1 MIAFSIDDRK
11 ILSAMNKIL
20 MVSMFFPPTFGGA
33 SVQSLRLAK
42 ELIKQGCQVEFL
54 SDNATK
60 PTIYNDQYDGVVVT
74 RLKTYSENLHSKL
87 RELIFSIKLIKF
99 LLFRPDLKIVH
110 FHAIRGLELL
120 TFPII
125 RLMGKKVILK
135 LTLVGVDD
143 PMAFKSR
150 KLLAPLF
157 MWGLR
162 SANHMI
168 AISDELQQRSYQ
180 AGFDDK
186 VVKKIFNGFDEE
198 NFFIPGP
205 ALKKDLRQKLNIP
218 ASAPVF
224 LSVGKVE
231 HRKGYDLLL
240 QAFADIQKAM
250 PEAVLVVVGPDNLE
264 TNSYYVNLLAF
275 ITEHQLQN
283 IHFVGRQYNVHEF
296 TKASDYFL
304 FCSRQE
310 GFGTVMIE
318 AMACGLPTIAM
329 NIQGVTEDIVSDN
342 RIGVINYSHDPA
354 EFAQQALSLIK
365 EAKQE
370 NIQAAVKTLSEK
382 FSISNIAKSY
392 IHLYRQ
398 LSDNK

>member
-1 MIAFSIDDRK
+1 
-11 ILSAMNKIL
+11 MNKIL

-87 RELIFSIKLIKF
+87 REVIFSLKLIKF

-125 RLMGKKVILK
+125 RLMRKKVILK

-150 KLLAPLF
+150 KLLAPFF

-205 ALKKDLRQKLNIP
+205 ALKTELRQKLNIP

-250 PEAVLVVVGPDNLE
+250 PEAVLVVVGPDNVE
-264 TNSYYVNLLAF
+264 ANSYYVNLLAF
-275 ITEHQLQN
+275 ITEQQLKN

-329 NIQGVTEDIVSDN
+329 NIQGVTEDIVTDA
-342 RIGVINYSHDPA
+342 RIGVINYSHEPA
-354 EFAQQALSLIK
+354 EFAQQALNLIQA
-365 EAKQE
+365 AKQE
-370 NIQAAVKTLSEK
+370 DIQLAVKALSDK

-398 LSDNK
+398 LSGNQQ

>member
-1 MIAFSIDDRK
+1 M
-11 ILSAMNKIL
+11 
-20 MVSMFFPPTFGGA
+20 
-33 SVQSLRLAK
+33 
-42 ELIKQGCQVEFL
+42 
-54 SDNATK
+54 
-60 PTIYNDQYDGVVVT
+60 
-74 RLKTYSENLHSKL
+74 
-87 RELIFSIKLIKF
+87 
-99 LLFRPDLKIVH
+99 
-110 FHAIRGLELL
+110 
-120 TFPII
+120 
-125 RLMGKKVILK
+125 
-135 LTLVGVDD
+135 
-143 PMAFKSR
+143 
-150 KLLAPLF
+150 
-157 MWGLR
+157 
-162 SANHMI
+162 
-168 AISDELQQRSYQ
+168 
-180 AGFDDK
+180 
-186 VVKKIFNGFDEE
+186 VKKIFNGFDEE
-198 NFFIPGP
+198 NFFIPDAAQKA
-205 ALKKDLRQKLNIP
+205 ALRAQLAIP
-218 ASAPVF
+218 PNAPVF

-240 QAFADIQKAM
+240 QAFVDIQKHM
-250 PEAVLVVVGPDNLE
+250 PEATLIVVGPDNVE
-264 TNSYYVNLLAF
+264 SNSYYLSLQAF
-275 ITEHQLQN
+275 IAKHQLHN

-370 NIQAAVKTLSEK
+370 NIQAAVKILSEK

-398 LSDNK
+398 LSDHQ

>member
-1 MIAFSIDDRK
+1 
-11 ILSAMNKIL
+11 MNKIL

-143 PMAFKSR
+143 PLAFKRR
-150 KLLAPLF
+150 KLLSPLF

-168 AISDELQQRSYQ
+168 AISEELKQRSYQ
-180 AGFDDK
+180 AGFDDQ

-198 NFFIPGP
+198 NFFIPDAAQKA
-205 ALKKDLRQKLNIP
+205 ALRAQLAIP
-218 ASAPVF
+218 HNAPVF

-240 QAFADIQKAM
+240 QAFVDIQKQM
-250 PEAVLVVVGPDNLE
+250 PEATLVVVGPDNVE
-264 TNSYYVNLLAF
+264 SNSYYLSLQAF
-275 ITEHQLQN
+275 ITKHQLHN

-398 LSDNK
+398 LSDHQ

>member
-1 MIAFSIDDRK
+1 
-11 ILSAMNKIL
+11 MNKIL

-143 PMAFKSR
+143 PLAFKRR
-150 KLLAPLF
+150 KLLSPLF

-168 AISDELQQRSYQ
+168 AISEELKQRSYQ
-180 AGFDDK
+180 AGFDDQ

-198 NFFIPGP
+198 NFFIPNAAQKA
-205 ALKKDLRQKLNIP
+205 ALRAQLAIP
-218 ASAPVF
+218 PNAPVF

-240 QAFADIQKAM
+240 QAFVDIQKQM
-250 PEAVLVVVGPDNLE
+250 PEATLVVVGPDNVE
-264 TNSYYVNLLAF
+264 SNSYYLSLQAF
-275 ITEHQLQN
+275 ITKHQLHN

-370 NIQAAVKTLSEK
+370 NIQAAVKILSEK

>member
-1 MIAFSIDDRK
+1 
-11 ILSAMNKIL
+11 MNKIL

-60 PTIYNDQYDGVVVT
+60 PTVYNDQYDGVVVT

-198 NFFIPGP
+198 NFFIPGQT
-205 ALKKDLRQKLNIP
+205 LKTELRQQLDIP
-218 ASAPVF
+218 TSAPVF

-250 PEAVLVVVGPDNLE
+250 PEAVLVVVGPDNVE
-264 TNSYYVNLLAF
+264 TNRYYVNLLAF
-275 ITEHQLQN
+275 ITEHQLKN

-365 EAKQE
+365 EANQE

-398 LSDNK
+398 LSNHQ

>member
-42 ELIKQGCQVEFL
+42 ELIKQGCEVEFL

-143 PMAFKSR
+143 PLAFKRR
-150 KLLAPLF
+150 KLLSPLF

-168 AISDELQQRSYQ
+168 AISEELKQRSYQ
-180 AGFDDK
+180 AGFDDR

-198 NFFIPGP
+198 NFFIPDAAQKA
-205 ALKKDLRQKLNIP
+205 ALRTQLAIP
-218 ASAPVF
+218 PNAPVF

-240 QAFADIQKAM
+240 QAFVDIQKSM
-250 PEAVLVVVGPDNLE
+250 PQAALVVVGPDNVE
-264 TNSYYVNLLAF
+264 SNSYYLSLQDF
-275 ITEHQLQN
+275 IAKHQLQN
-283 IHFVGRQYNVHEF
+283 IYFVGRQYNVHEF

-329 NIQGVTEDIVSDN
+329 NIQGVTEDIVTDN

-365 EAKQE
+365 DVKQE

-398 LSDNK
+398 LSDHQ

>member
-1 MIAFSIDDRK
+1 
-11 ILSAMNKIL
+11 MNKIL

-33 SVQSLRLAK
+33 AVQSLRLAK

-54 SDNATK
+54 SDNATH

-87 RELIFSIKLIKF
+87 RELIFSVKLIKF
-99 LLFRPDLKIVH
+99 LLFRPDIKIVH

-143 PMAFKSR
+143 PLAFKSR
-150 KLLAPLF
+150 KLLSPFF
-157 MWGLR
+157 MWGLK

-168 AISDELQQRSYQ
+168 AISEELKQRSYQ
-180 AGFDDK
+180 AGFDDQ

-198 NFFIPGP
+198 NFFIPDAAHKA
-205 ALKKDLRQKLNIP
+205 ALRAQLTIP
-218 ASAPVF
+218 TNAPVF

-240 QAFADIQKAM
+240 QAFVDIQKHM
-250 PEAVLVVVGPDNLE
+250 PEATLVVVGPDNVE
-264 TNSYYVNLLAF
+264 SNSYYLSLQAF
-275 ITEHQLQN
+275 IAKHQLHN

-342 RIGVINYSHDPA
+342 RIGVINYSHNPE
-354 EFAQQALSLIK
+354 EFAQQALSLTK

-398 LSDNK
+398 LSDHQ

>member
-42 ELIKQGCQVEFL
+42 ELIKQGCEVEFL

-143 PMAFKSR
+143 PLAFKRR
-150 KLLAPLF
+150 KLLSPLF

-168 AISDELQQRSYQ
+168 AISEELKQRSYQ
-180 AGFDDK
+180 AGFDDR

-198 NFFIPGP
+198 NFFIPDAAQKA
-205 ALKKDLRQKLNIP
+205 ALRTQLAIP
-218 ASAPVF
+218 PNAPVF

-240 QAFADIQKAM
+240 QAFVDIQKSM
-250 PEAVLVVVGPDNLE
+250 PQAALVVVGPDNVE
-264 TNSYYVNLLAF
+264 SNSYYLSLQYF
-275 ITEHQLQN
+275 IAKHQLQN

-329 NIQGVTEDIVSDN
+329 NIQGVTEDIVTDN

-365 EAKQE
+365 DVKQE

-382 FSISNIAKSY
+382 FSISNIAKNY

-398 LSDNK
+398 LSDHQ

>member
-1 MIAFSIDDRK
+1 
-11 ILSAMNKIL
+11 MNKIL

-74 RLKTYSENLHSKL
+74 RLKTYSENLHSKI

-150 KLLAPLF
+150 KLLSPFF

-168 AISDELQQRSYQ
+168 AISEELQQRSYQ
-180 AGFDDK
+180 AGFDDQ

-198 NFFIPGP
+198 NFFIPDP
-205 ALKKDLRQKLNIP
+205 ELKKSLREKLAIP
-218 ASAPVF
+218 ATAPVF

-240 QAFADIQKAM
+240 QAFADIQKSM
-250 PEAVLVVVGPDNLE
+250 PEAKLVIVGPDNVE
-264 TNSYYVNLLAF
+264 SNSYYVSLSAF
-275 ITEHQLQN
+275 IAKQQLKN

-296 TKASDYFL
+296 TKAADYFL

-318 AMACGLPTIAM
+318 AMACGLPTAAM
-329 NIQGVTEDIVSDN
+329 NIQGVTEDIITDH
-342 RIGVINYSHDPA
+342 RIGTINYSHNPA
-354 EFAQQALSLIK
+354 EFAQQTLNLIQT
-365 EAKQE
+365 AKQAD
-370 NIQAAVKTLSEK
+370 IQAAVKALSDK

-398 LSDNK
+398 LSDHQQ

>member
-1 MIAFSIDDRK
+1 
-11 ILSAMNKIL
+11 MNKIL

-74 RLKTYSENLHSKL
+74 RLRTYSENLHSKL

-143 PMAFKSR
+143 PLAFKRR
-150 KLLAPLF
+150 KLLSPLF

-168 AISDELQQRSYQ
+168 AISEELRQRSYQ
-180 AGFDDK
+180 AGFDDQ

-198 NFFIPGP
+198 NFFIPDAAQKA
-205 ALKKDLRQKLNIP
+205 ALRAQLAIP
-218 ASAPVF
+218 TNAPVF

-240 QAFADIQKAM
+240 QAFVDIQKHM
-250 PEAVLVVVGPDNLE
+250 PEAALVVVGPDNVE
-264 TNSYYVNLLAF
+264 SNSYYLSLQAF
-275 ITEHQLQN
+275 IAKHQLHN

-342 RIGVINYSHDPA
+342 RIGVINYSHNPA

>member
-1 MIAFSIDDRK
+1 
-11 ILSAMNKIL
+11 MNKIL

-42 ELIKQGCQVEFL
+42 ELIKHGCNVEFL
-54 SDNATK
+54 SDNATQ

-87 RELIFSIKLIKF
+87 RELIFCLKLIKF

-143 PMAFKSR
+143 PIAFKSR

-157 MWGLR
+157 MWGLK

-168 AISDELQQRSYQ
+168 AISEELRQRCYQ

-198 NFFIPGP
+198 NFFIPDET
-205 ALKKDLRQKLNIP
+205 LKKNLREKLNIP
-218 ASAPVF
+218 ESSPVF
-224 LSVGKVE
+224 LSIGKVE
-231 HRKGYDLLL
+231 YRKGYDLLL
-240 QAFADIQKAM
+240 RAFVDIQKAM
-250 PEAVLVVVGPDNLE
+250 PEAVLVIVGPDNVE
-264 TNSYYVNLLAF
+264 TNTYYVNLLAF
-275 ITEHQLQN
+275 VSQQGLKN
-283 IHFVGRQYNVHEF
+283 IHFAGRQYNVHEF

-329 NIQGVTEDIVSDN
+329 NIHGVTEDIIRDN
-342 RIGVINYSHDPA
+342 RIGVINYSHDPS
-354 EFAQQALSLIK
+354 EFAQQALSLINHAS
-365 EAKQE
+365 EDQTHR
-370 NIQAAVKTLSEK
+370 AVKELSAE
-382 FSISNIAKSY
+382 FSISNVAKSY
-392 IHLYRQ
+392 ISLYRD
-398 LSDNK
+398 LSGTSS

>member
-1 MIAFSIDDRK
+1 
-11 ILSAMNKIL
+11 MNKIL

-60 PTIYNDQYDGVVVT
+60 PTVYNDQYDGVVVT

-87 RELIFSIKLIKF
+87 REVIFSLKLIKF

-150 KLLAPLF
+150 KLLAPFF

-198 NFFIPGP
+198 NFFIPGQT
-205 ALKKDLRQKLNIP
+205 LKTELRQQLNIP
-218 ASAPVF
+218 TSAPVF

-250 PEAVLVVVGPDNLE
+250 PEAVLVVVGPDNVE

-275 ITEHQLQN
+275 ITEHKLKN

-329 NIQGVTEDIVSDN
+329 NIQGVTEDIVTDA

-354 EFAQQALSLIK
+354 EFAQQALNLIQA
-365 EAKQE
+365 AKQE
-370 NIQAAVKTLSEK
+370 DIQLAVKALSDK

-398 LSDNK
+398 LSGNQQ

>member
-1 MIAFSIDDRK
+1 
-11 ILSAMNKIL
+11 MNKIL

-42 ELIKQGCQVEFL
+42 ELIKQGCQVEFV
-54 SDNATK
+54 SDNATQA
-60 PTIYNDQYDGVVVT
+60 TIYNDQYDGVVVT

-87 RELIFSIKLIKF
+87 RELIFSLKLIKF

-168 AISDELQQRSYQ
+168 AISDELQQRAYQ
-180 AGFDDK
+180 AGFNDQ

-198 NFFIPGP
+198 NFFI
-205 ALKKDLRQKLNIP
+205 ADATLKNSLRKKLNIP
-218 ASAPVF
+218 ETAPVF

-240 QAFADIQKAM
+240 QAFVDIQKTKPDA
-250 PEAVLVVVGPDNLE
+250 ALVIVGPDNVE
-264 TNSYYVNLLAF
+264 TNNYYTNLLAF
-275 ITEHQLQN
+275 INEHQLKN
-283 IHFVGRQYNVHEF
+283 IFFVGRQYNVHEY

-318 AMACGLPTIAM
+318 AMACGLPTTAM
-329 NIQGVTEDIVSDN
+329 NIQGVTEDIITDQ
-342 RIGVINYSHDPA
+342 RIGTINYSHNPA
-354 EFAQQALSLIK
+354 EFAQQALSLITK
-365 EAKQE
+365 ASE
-370 NIQAAVKTLSEK
+370 NEVRSAVKALCEK

-398 LSDNK
+398 LSDEK

>member
-1 MIAFSIDDRK
+1 
-11 ILSAMNKIL
+11 

-143 PMAFKSR
+143 PLAFKRR
-150 KLLAPLF
+150 KLLSPLF

-168 AISDELQQRSYQ
+168 AISEELKQRSYQ
-180 AGFDDK
+180 AGFDDQ

-198 NFFIPGP
+198 NFFIPNAAQKA
-205 ALKKDLRQKLNIP
+205 ALRAQLAIP
-218 ASAPVF
+218 PNAPVF

-240 QAFADIQKAM
+240 QAFVDIQKQM
-250 PEAVLVVVGPDNLE
+250 PEATLVVVGPDNVE
-264 TNSYYVNLLAF
+264 SNSYYLSLQAF
-275 ITEHQLQN
+275 ITKHQLHN

-370 NIQAAVKTLSEK
+370 NIQAAVKILSEK

>member
-1 MIAFSIDDRK
+1 
-11 ILSAMNKIL
+11 MNKIL

-74 RLKTYSENLHSKL
+74 RLKTYSENLHSKI

-125 RLMGKKVILK
+125 RLMGKKIILK

-150 KLLAPLF
+150 KLLSPFF

-198 NFFIPGP
+198 NFFIPGL
-205 ALKKDLRQKLNIP
+205 ALKTELRQKLNIP
-218 ASAPVF
+218 ASTPVF

-231 HRKGYDLLL
+231 YRKGYDLLL

-250 PEAVLVVVGPDNLE
+250 PDAVLVVVGPDNVE

-275 ITEHQLQN
+275 ITEHQLKN

-329 NIQGVTEDIVSDN
+329 NIQGVTEDIVTDA
-342 RIGVINYSHDPA
+342 RIGIINYSHDPA
-354 EFAQQALSLIK
+354 EFAQQTLNLIQA
-365 EAKQE
+365 AKQE
-370 NIQAAVKTLSEK
+370 DIQLAVKALSNQ

-392 IHLYRQ
+392 ISLYHQ
-398 LSDNK
+398 LS

>member
-1 MIAFSIDDRK
+1 
-11 ILSAMNKIL
+11 MNKIL

-143 PMAFKSR
+143 PLAFKRR
-150 KLLAPLF
+150 KLLSPLF

-168 AISDELQQRSYQ
+168 AISEELKQRSYQ
-180 AGFDDK
+180 AGFDDQ

-198 NFFIPGP
+198 NFFIPDAAQKA
-205 ALKKDLRQKLNIP
+205 ALRAQLAIP
-218 ASAPVF
+218 PNAPVF

-240 QAFADIQKAM
+240 QAFVDIQKQM
-250 PEAVLVVVGPDNLE
+250 PEATLVVVGPDNVE
-264 TNSYYVNLLAF
+264 SNSYYLSLQAF
-275 ITEHQLQN
+275 ITKHQLHN

-370 NIQAAVKTLSEK
+370 NIQSAVKTLSEK

>member
-1 MIAFSIDDRK
+1 
-11 ILSAMNKIL
+11 MNKIL

-42 ELIKQGCQVEFL
+42 ELIKQGCEVEFL
-54 SDNATK
+54 SDNATN
-60 PTIYNDQYDGVVVT
+60 PTIHYDSYDGVVVT

-87 RELIFSIKLIKF
+87 REVIFSIKLIKF

-150 KLLAPLF
+150 KFLAPFF

-168 AISDELQQRSYQ
+168 AISDELQQRSYE

-198 NFFIPGP
+198 NFFIPSLE
-205 ALKKDLRQKLNIP
+205 LKTQLRQKLNISK
-218 ASAPVF
+218 SAPVF

-231 HRKGYDLLL
+231 YRKGYDLLL
-240 QAFADIQKAM
+240 QAFAHIQKSK
-250 PEAVLVVVGPDNLE
+250 PEAVLVVVGPDNVE
-264 TNSYYVNLLAF
+264 SNTYYKQLLAF
-275 ITEHQLQN
+275 ISEQKLHS
-283 IHFVGRQYNVHEF
+283 IYFVGRQYNVHEY

-329 NIQGVTEDIVSDN
+329 NIQGVTEDIIYDPN
-342 RIGVINYSHDPA
+342 IGVINYSHNPV
-354 EFAQQALSLIK
+354 EFAEQALSLI
-365 EAKQE
+365 ASANQE
-370 NIQAAVKTLSEK
+370 KIGISVRTLNEK

-392 IHLYRQ
+392 IHTYHQ
-398 LSDNK
+398 LSEDKL

>member
-1 MIAFSIDDRK
+1 
-11 ILSAMNKIL
+11 MNKIL

-54 SDNATK
+54 SDNATQ

-87 RELIFSIKLIKF
+87 RELIFSLKLIKF

-110 FHAIRGLELL
+110 FHAIRGLELI

-143 PMAFKSR
+143 PLAFKSR

-168 AISDELQQRSYQ
+168 AISEELQQRSYQ
-180 AGFDDK
+180 AGFDDQ

-198 NFFIPGP
+198 NFFIADA
-205 ALKKDLRQKLNIP
+205 ALKTNLRKKLNIP
-218 ASAPVF
+218 ESASVF
-224 LSVGKVE
+224 LSIGKVE

-240 QAFADIQKAM
+240 QAFVDIQKAK
-250 PEAVLVVVGPDNLE
+250 PDAALVIVGPDNVE
-264 TNSYYVNLLAF
+264 TNSYYTNLLAF
-275 ITEHQLQN
+275 IHEHQLNN
-283 IHFVGRQYNVHEF
+283 IFFVGRQYNVHEY
-296 TKASDYFL
+296 TKAADYFL

-318 AMACGLPTIAM
+318 AMACGLPTTAM
-329 NIQGVTEDIVSDN
+329 NIQGVTEDIITDP
-342 RIGVINYSHDPA
+342 RIGIINYSHHPA
-354 EFAQQALSLIK
+354 EFAQQALSLTKNASEEDVRI
-365 EAKQE
+365 
-370 NIQAAVKTLSEK
+370 AVKGLCDK

-398 LSDNK
+398 LSDQK

>member
-1 MIAFSIDDRK
+1 
-11 ILSAMNKIL
+11 MNKIL

-42 ELIKQGCQVEFL
+42 ELIKQGCQVEFV
-54 SDNATK
+54 SDNATQA
-60 PTIYNDQYDGVVVT
+60 TIYNDHYDGVVVT

-87 RELIFSIKLIKF
+87 RELIFSLKLIKF

-168 AISDELQQRSYQ
+168 AISDELQQRAYQ
-180 AGFDDK
+180 AGFNDQ

-198 NFFIPGP
+198 NFFI
-205 ALKKDLRQKLNIP
+205 ADATLKNSLRKKLNIP
-218 ASAPVF
+218 ESAPVF

-240 QAFADIQKAM
+240 QAFVDIQKAK
-250 PEAVLVVVGPDNLE
+250 PDAALVIVGPDNVE
-264 TNSYYVNLLAF
+264 TNNYYTNLLAF
-275 ITEHQLQN
+275 INEHQLKN
-283 IHFVGRQYNVHEF
+283 IFFVGRQYNVHVY

-318 AMACGLPTIAM
+318 AMACGLPTTAM
-329 NIQGVTEDIVSDN
+329 NIQGVTEDIITDQ
-342 RIGVINYSHDPA
+342 RIGTINYSHNPA
-354 EFAQQALSLIK
+354 EFAQQALSLITK
-365 EAKQE
+365 ASE
-370 NIQAAVKTLSEK
+370 NEVRSAVKALCEK

-398 LSDNK
+398 LSDEK

>member
-1 MIAFSIDDRK
+1 
-11 ILSAMNKIL
+11 MNKIL

-60 PTIYNDQYDGVVVT
+60 PTVYNDQYDGVVVT

-87 RELIFSIKLIKF
+87 REVIFSLKLIKF

-150 KLLAPLF
+150 KLLAPFF

-198 NFFIPGP
+198 NFFIPGQT
-205 ALKKDLRQKLNIP
+205 LKTELRQQLNIP
-218 ASAPVF
+218 TSAPVF

-240 QAFADIQKAM
+240 QAFADIQKEM
-250 PEAVLVVVGPDNLE
+250 PEAVLVVVGPDNVE

-275 ITEHQLQN
+275 ITEHQLKN

-329 NIQGVTEDIVSDN
+329 NIQGVTEDIVTDA

-354 EFAQQALSLIK
+354 EFAQQALNLIQA
-365 EAKQE
+365 AKQE
-370 NIQAAVKTLSEK
+370 DIQLAVKALSDK

-398 LSDNK
+398 LSGNQQ